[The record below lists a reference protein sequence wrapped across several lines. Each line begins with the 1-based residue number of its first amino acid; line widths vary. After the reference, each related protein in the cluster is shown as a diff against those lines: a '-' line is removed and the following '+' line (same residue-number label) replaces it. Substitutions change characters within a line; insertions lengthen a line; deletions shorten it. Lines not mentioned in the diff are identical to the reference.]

1 VSDRLGPAARAALD
15 EALAAVG
22 GAAVAPFAAAVV
34 WQAAHPLGTTGAW
47 ADGADDDPDAAER
60 RELDAARQLG
70 ALLGVAARRG
80 AQPPDAFDRAAI
92 ELARD
97 VALLSACYQNLDLLP
112 ASAAGD
118 AVAMLVARALEGLD
132 AHHPP

>member
-1 VSDRLGPAARAALD
+1 MSDRLGPGARTALG
-15 EALAAVG
+15 EALEPAG
-22 GAAVAPFAAAVV
+22 GAAIAPFAAAVV
-34 WQAAHPLGTTGAW
+34 SQAAHPLGTTGAW
-47 ADGADDDPDAAER
+47 ADDDDPDAAAR
-60 RELDAARQLG
+60 RELDAARHLG
-70 ALLGVAARRG
+70 ALLGVAVHHD
-80 AQPPDAFDRAAI
+80 AQEPDAFDRAAT

>member
-1 VSDRLGPAARAALD
+1 MSDRLGQATRTALG
-15 EALAAVG
+15 EALEPAG
-22 GAAVAPFAAAVV
+22 GAAIAPFAAAVV
-34 WQAAHPLGTTGAW
+34 WQAAHPLGATGAW
-47 ADGADDDPDAAER
+47 ADDADDDPDAAAR
-60 RELDAARQLG
+60 RELDAARHLG
-70 ALLGVAARRG
+70 ALLGVAAGRDARRSE
-80 AQPPDAFDRAAI
+80 AFDRAAS

>member
-1 VSDRLGPAARAALD
+1 VSDRLGQAARAALD
-15 EALAAVG
+15 EALAPAG
-22 GAAVAPFAAAVV
+22 GAAAAPFAAAVV

-47 ADGADDDPDAAER
+47 ADDDDPDAAAR
-60 RELDAARQLG
+60 RELDAARHLG
-70 ALLGVAARRG
+70 ALLGVAVHHD
-80 AQPPDAFDRAAI
+80 AQEPDAFDRAAT

-132 AHHPP
+132 AHHSP